1 MNEILPEQMELKE
14 KMNEARIRGDS
25 VEFARLSAETM
36 SIYKRRGVNPLKTML
51 SQFVQAP
58 VFITFFFTLRKMTS
72 HPVESLKTGGILW
85 FENLTIADPFCA
97 LPIITS
103 LTLLATLEVSFRSG
117 MNPNQTPV
125 IKYGARA
132 IPIVVAAFTYNF
144 PSAIM
149 LYWCTN
155 NFISLTQVL
164 LLRNDKIRELLNIPK
179 FKVNPNQLSV
189 NTKTFKQHFNET
201 MDNAKINR
209 LLQERKNLDE
219 INFKKAGIGPIQRT
233 FKKN

>member
-1 MNEILPEQMELKE
+1 
-14 KMNEARIRGDS
+14 
-25 VEFARLSAETM
+25 
-36 SIYKRRGVNPLKTML
+36 
-51 SQFVQAP
+51 
-58 VFITFFFTLRKMTS
+58 
-72 HPVESLKTGGILW
+72 
-85 FENLTIADPFCA
+85 
-97 LPIITS
+97 
-103 LTLLATLEVSFRSG
+103 

-189 NTKTFKQHFNET
+189 NTKTFKQRKLMTSLYSEIFSP
-201 MDNAKINR
+201 IN
-209 LLQERKNLDE
+209 
-219 INFKKAGIGPIQRT
+219 
-233 FKKN
+233 